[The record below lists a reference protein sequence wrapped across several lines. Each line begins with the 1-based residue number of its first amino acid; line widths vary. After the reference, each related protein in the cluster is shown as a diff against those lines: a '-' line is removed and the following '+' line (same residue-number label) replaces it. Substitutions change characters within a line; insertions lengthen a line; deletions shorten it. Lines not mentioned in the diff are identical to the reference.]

1 MEYVSLRKSFLMA
14 KKVTPYKDSDLS
26 KKQQVTE
33 MFDNVSDNYDLLN
46 RILTFGIDIKWR
58 KKVVHIIGEK
68 NPEKILDIAT
78 GTGDFAIMLAE
89 LKPKKIIGL
98 DLSKGMLDIGIKKVK
113 EKKLEDLIEMVI
125 GDSENLPFT
134 DNYFD
139 AISVGFG
146 VRNFENLDKGL
157 QEICRVLK
165 PNGIFV
171 VLETSQPEKFPAKQ
185 LFNFYSN
192 YIIPTIGKIFSKDK
206 RAYTYLPK
214 SAAVF
219 PYGKKFNNIL
229 EKNGF
234 NNATN
239 TPLTFGAAS
248 IYTAIK

>member
-1 MEYVSLRKSFLMA
+1 MTS
-14 KKVTPYKDSDLS
+14 KVTPYKNSTLS
-26 KKQQVTE
+26 KKQQVSE
-33 MFDNVSDNYDLLN
+33 MFDNVSNNYDLLN
-46 RILTFGIDIKWR
+46 RIMTFGLDIKWR
-58 KKVVHIIGEK
+58 KKVVGIIGEK

-78 GTGDFAIMLAE
+78 GTGDFAIMLAK

-98 DLSKGMLDIGIKKVK
+98 DLSKGMLDVGIKKVK
-113 EKKLEDLIEMVI
+113 DKNLEGLIEMVL

-134 DNYFD
+134 NNYFD
-139 AISVGFG
+139 AVTVGFG

-157 QEICRVLK
+157 QEIHRVLK

-185 LFNFYSN
+185 LFNFYSK
-192 YIIPTIGKIFSKDK
+192 YIIPTIGKMFSKDK

-234 NNATN
+234 NSATN
-239 TPLTFGAAS
+239 KPLTFGAAS

>member
-1 MEYVSLRKSFLMA
+1 MTS
-14 KKVTPYKDSDLS
+14 KVTPYKNSTLS

-33 MFDNVSDNYDLLN
+33 MFDNVSKNYDLLN

-58 KKVVHIIGEK
+58 KKVISIVGEK

-78 GTGDFAIMLAE
+78 GTGDFAIMLAK

-98 DLSKGMLDIGIKKVK
+98 DLSKGMLDVGIKKVK
-113 EKKLEDLIEMVI
+113 DKNLEGLIEMVL

-134 DNYFD
+134 NNYFD
-139 AISVGFG
+139 AVTVGFG

-157 QEICRVLK
+157 QEIHRVLK
-165 PNGIFV
+165 PDGIFV
-171 VLETSQPEKFPAKQ
+171 VLETSQPEKFPVKQ

-192 YIIPTIGKIFSKDK
+192 YIIPTIGKMFSKDK

-239 TPLTFGAAS
+239 KPLTFGAAS